1 MILQM
6 IWQKKDHNL
15 PAKKSSKNNLE
26 TVIVGFGQADVLG
39 FRKRENQ
46 LKRNFKNQPTK
57 DRKDEIG
64 KKTGK
69 QKTKKG

>member
-1 MILQM
+1 M
-6 IWQKKDHNL
+6 

-64 KKTGK
+64 KKLVNKK
-69 QKTKKG
+69 QKRVIMY

>member
-1 MILQM
+1 MIIDCKL
-6 IWQKKDHNL
+6 
-15 PAKKSSKNNLE
+15 KSSKNNLE

-39 FRKRENQ
+39 FRERERENQ

-69 QKTKKG
+69 QKTKKGNYVLSII

>member
-1 MILQM
+1 MIIDCQL
-6 IWQKKDHNL
+6 KSLLKDYV
-15 PAKKSSKNNLE
+15 E

-69 QKTKKG
+69 QKTKKGNYVLSII